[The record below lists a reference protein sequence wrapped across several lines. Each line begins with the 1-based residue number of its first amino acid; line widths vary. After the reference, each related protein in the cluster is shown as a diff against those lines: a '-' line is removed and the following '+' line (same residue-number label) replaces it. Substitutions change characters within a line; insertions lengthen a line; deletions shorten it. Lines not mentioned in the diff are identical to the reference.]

1 MRAKYGLPALKHNP
15 ELDAVA
21 ITRANEIITKFD
33 HVSASHA
40 KTKYENAHAGKSRD
54 SSNESLEKHIYDKEV
69 SEESY
74 AESTISDLMTD
85 AHRKMILDPNDKYIS
100 VAVAVK
106 NDYAYWSFISESHGD
121 DNY

>member
-1 MRAKYGLPALKHNP
+1 MKVLKNTFT
-15 ELDAVA
+15 
-21 ITRANEIITKFD
+21 IK
-33 HVSASHA
+33 
-40 KTKYENAHAGKSRD
+40 K
-54 SSNESLEKHIYDKEV
+54 V

>member
-1 MRAKYGLPALKHNP
+1 MKVLK
-15 ELDAVA
+15 
-21 ITRANEIITKFD
+21 
-33 HVSASHA
+33 
-40 KTKYENAHAGKSRD
+40 
-54 SSNESLEKHIYDKEV
+54 KHIYDKEV

-100 VAVAVK
+100 VAVAVR